1 MVAKI
6 FPITVNLKGCDNG
19 PQSTTAA
26 SQIAR
31 CALENNLKRSISNP
45 SALEA
50 RLEPFKAF
58 TTNDDLI
65 LDSFGLFQYGT
76 TPILILTLLFGPRVF
91 TVNLLCLIQLYRSAD
106 VSFWVARIV
115 RCRYVVVGS
124 FLAIFTLTP
133 YSNRPR

>member
-1 MVAKI
+1 MYHSYLLINFSLLCIYNRNKY
-6 FPITVNLKGCDNG
+6 FYCLLFTDNG
-19 PQSTTAA
+19 PQSTTAT

-65 LDSFGLFQYGT
+65 LNSFGLYQYGT
-76 TPILILTLLFGPRVF
+76 TPMLILTFLFGPRVF
-91 TVNLLCLIQLYRSAD
+91 AVNLLCLIQLYRSAD
-106 VSFWVARIV
+106 VSFRVARSPQ
-115 RCRYVVVGS
+115 Y
-124 FLAIFTLTP
+124 LKL
-133 YSNRPR
+133 